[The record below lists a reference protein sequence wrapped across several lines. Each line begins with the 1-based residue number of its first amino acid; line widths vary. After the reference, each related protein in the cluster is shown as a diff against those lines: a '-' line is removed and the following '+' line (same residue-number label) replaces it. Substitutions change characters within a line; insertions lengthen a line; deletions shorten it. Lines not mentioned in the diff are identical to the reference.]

1 MLVFWANKG
10 LGKRGRLTKSQ
21 LSRKKKC
28 LKQPKLQINTISL
41 LMVICLFQVPNVWG
55 DGVKKTNF
63 YRRFLGGLRN
73 AVHNN
78 APPLPFRFL
87 LMPLLLINKF
97 RSRVRNGKCKVAST
111 KSKSKYFQRGNSS
124 PKLQLTNLYVKST
137 GTLRALTAPQRK
149 KNPRH
154 FETGFYYYIVR

>member
-1 MLVFWANKG
+1 
-10 LGKRGRLTKSQ
+10 
-21 LSRKKKC
+21 
-28 LKQPKLQINTISL
+28 
-41 LMVICLFQVPNVWG
+41 MVICLFLLPNVWG
-55 DGVKKTNF
+55 DGVQKTNF
-63 YRRFLGGLRN
+63 YRRFFGGLRK

-78 APPLPFRFL
+78 APPLPFPFL

-124 PKLQLTNLYVKST
+124 PKLQLTNLSVKST

-154 FETGFYYYIVR
+154 FETGFYYYIVRWCRILTFKIILSALFEKYGSFFLFSHTTPL